1 MNALDILKGPR
12 IEELCRRWKI
22 VELAVFGSLL
32 RDDFGPES
40 DIDLLIDFSPEARIG
55 LFDLS
60 RLQQELEDLL
70 ERRVDVVTRSG
81 IERSRNAIRR
91 DGILSAARRV
101 YGA

>member
-1 MNALDILKGPR
+1 MNALDILQGPR
-12 IEELCRRWKI
+12 VEELCRRWNI

-40 DIDLLIDFSPEARIG
+40 DIDLLIDFSPEAHIG
-55 LFDLS
+55 LFGLS

-70 ERRVDVVTRSG
+70 GRRVDVVTRSG

-91 DGILSAARRV
+91 DAILSAARRV
-101 YGA
+101 